1 MILPGDPQR
10 EVRKAVDEVA
20 QLLDFGIGQPAI
32 GAENLA
38 ASDYGQHSTPGA
50 ASINAC

>member
-10 EVRKAVDEVA
+10 EVREAVDEVA

-32 GAENLA
+32 GAEDLA
-38 ASDYGQHSTPGA
+38 ASNYGQHLTPSGGE
-50 ASINAC
+50 INRR

>member
-1 MILPGDPQR
+1 MSLPGDPQR
-10 EVRKAVDEVA
+10 EIGEAVDEVA
-20 QLLDFGIGQPAI
+20 KLLDFGIGQPAI

-50 ASINAC
+50 ASVNAC